1 MGAVVGVD
9 KNRLYPRMMSLRGSC
24 FSLERERQDDL
35 CGHALAYL
43 WGAVWSF
50 FFNGEDYFGVY
61 IYNFFF
67 FP

>member
-9 KNRLYPRMMSLRGSC
+9 KNRLYPRMMSLRRGC

-35 CGHALAYL
+35 CGHALKMLAYL

-50 FFNGEDYFGVY
+50 FFNREDYFDIY
-61 IYNFFF
+61 IYI
-67 FP
+67 